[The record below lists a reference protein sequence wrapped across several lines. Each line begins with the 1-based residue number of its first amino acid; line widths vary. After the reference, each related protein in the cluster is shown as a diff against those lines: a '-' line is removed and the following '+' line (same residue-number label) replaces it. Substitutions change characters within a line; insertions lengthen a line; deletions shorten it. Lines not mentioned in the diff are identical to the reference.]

1 METEASLASPEK
13 RFKPCNCCD
22 FNPHEWPFRSATLR
36 IRKCMN
42 RCVYC
47 GKKFSRTTRLRKH
60 LKESKV
66 HEAQQFTIINGD
78 AGRPRNRVSNSAK
91 SYRNIDNGTSS
102 PIYNGGSCQ
111 ASNLSSTTSAHEE
124 QTLCMERE
132 AFDDNVIGTFRKL
145 NLSTVHDISPEMRE
159 LWMKYNGRVPEK
171 LNARRCWTDERPS
184 DAKLFTATVEQ
195 IQNSSV
201 TCTIIQRGE
210 PTDKKEA
217 IQAVAQLAFPDPW
230 NPLKLL
236 DLRLPILTDDI
247 LRVPNDLVCAYEV
260 DNLQVMLT
268 PKYSWAQLHFDNAEG
283 LSGIIGKSG
292 KKIFATFPNSPNNV
306 KLFRSTLGR
315 EAKLEEIGSSLEGGL
330 IFTITS
336 EDTIYLPG
344 NCFHAVW
351 TLEGCFLATVDFI
364 TPSTIK
370 VYSRIICAGLDE
382 FVGEMRQKDLFEWLL
397 TSFEIAYKNGSVG
410 DAVSSWIELLDR
422 TKEWACGHLKWSR
435 KAIALCEEFLSS
447 PTSLDQ
453 ICPCGGGQGKA
464 FRQHFRDYHLLE
476 VSKNRR

>member
-78 AGRPRNRVSNSAK
+78 AGRPRK
-91 SYRNIDNGTSS
+91 NIDNGTSS

-217 IQAVAQLAFPDPW
+217 IQAVAQLAFQTLEP
-230 NPLKLL
+230 
-236 DLRLPILTDDI
+236 TE
-247 LRVPNDLVCAYEV
+247 A
-260 DNLQVMLT
+260 VMLT

-453 ICPCGGGQGKA
+453 ICPCGGGKE
-464 FRQHFRDYHLLE
+464 RHFDNTSEIIIFLKSQKIDGRLE
-476 VSKNRR
+476 

>member
-1 METEASLASPEK
+1 MRLLRFQSSGMAFQDCYLANPEI
-13 RFKPCNCCD
+13 
-22 FNPHEWPFRSATLR
+22 LR
-36 IRKCMN
+36 R
-42 RCVYC
+42 
-47 GKKFSRTTRLRKH
+47 H
-60 LKESKV
+60 LKESKK
-66 HEAQQFTIINGD
+66 HKAQQFTIVSED
-78 AGRPRNRVSNSAK
+78 AGRPPRK
-91 SYRNIDNGTSS
+91 NIDNSISS
-102 PIYNGGSCQ
+102 SISNGGLCH

-124 QTLCMERE
+124 QILCMERE

-145 NLSTVHDISPEMRE
+145 NLSTVHDISPEMKE
-159 LWMKYNGRVPEK
+159 LWIKYNGRVPEK
-171 LNARRCWTDERPS
+171 HNARRCWTDERPS

-201 TCTIIQRGE
+201 TCIIIQRGE

-236 DLRLPILTDDI
+236 DLRLPILTNDI
-247 LRVPNDLVCAYEV
+247 LRVPNDIAHAYEA
-260 DNLQVMLT
+260 DNLQVLLT
-268 PKYSWAQLHFDNAEG
+268 PKYSWTQLHFDNAEG
-283 LSGIIGKSG
+283 LSGIIGKTG

-306 KLFRSTLGR
+306 KLFQSTLGR

-330 IFTITS
+330 TFTITS
-336 EDTIYLPG
+336 DDAIDLPG

-351 TLEGCFLATVDFI
+351 TLEGCFLATLDFI

-382 FVGEMRQKDLFEWLL
+382 FVGAMRQKDLFDWLL

-422 TKEWACGHLKWSR
+422 AKEWACGHPKWSK
-435 KAIALCEEFLSS
+435 KAIGLFEEFLSS
-447 PTSLDQ
+447 PASLDQ
-453 ICPCGGGQGKA
+453 ICARNEPGTEDYQRNGDENYPTIEATTDEFKA
-464 FRQHFRDYHLLE
+464 VPAFTSLLWGAE
-476 VSKNRR
+476 PDGELIASP

>member
-78 AGRPRNRVSNSAK
+78 AGRPRN
-91 SYRNIDNGTSS
+91 
-102 PIYNGGSCQ
+102 
-111 ASNLSSTTSAHEE
+111 HEE

-453 ICPCGGGQGKA
+453 ICPCGGGKE
-464 FRQHFRDYHLLE
+464 RHFDNTSEIIIFLKSQKIDGRLE
-476 VSKNRR
+476 